1 MMSQVEK
8 LEYNLYLNVQNNLP
22 SLEFKP
28 ETSGL
33 QAGLLS
39 ANHYTTGLLGKLS
52 TTCEMQQ
59 TKLYS
64 NSNPVQMANPT
75 SKSS

>member
-1 MMSQVEK
+1 
-8 LEYNLYLNVQNNLP
+8 
-22 SLEFKP
+22 
-28 ETSGL
+28 
-33 QAGLLS
+33 
-39 ANHYTTGLLGKLS
+39 
-52 TTCEMQQ
+52 MQQ